1 MMLCQMTLGYVK
13 QLLTTALKWVSTAEQ
28 EEGSLGYGDPFKDLL
43 IIHACFCVWLFTTL
57 WTVAHQAPLS
67 KGFSRPEYW
76 TGLPGKPSW
85 YWQQSITGSF
95 LMNVL
100 GWKKLKCI
108 WKRNK
113 LCKKDITLQLWIEI
127 TIVLSS
133 QKCYSAHI
141 SPFLFPNYTSVCWC
155 YSGLKAFPAAAMSCQ
170 ASPYPPEN
178 INTYASVCGG
188 YAS

>member
-1 MMLCQMTLGYVK
+1 MDCQ
-13 QLLTTALKWVSTAEQ
+13 S
-28 EEGSLGYGDPFKDLL
+28 
-43 IIHACFCVWLFTTL
+43 
-57 WTVAHQAPLS
+57 PLS
-67 KGFSRPEYW
+67 MGFSRQD
-76 TGLPGKPSW
+76 TGVGCLALLQGVFLNWGLNPCLLCLLHWHAGSFPLVLPGKPSW